1 MDIGPGPVGEI
12 KKSQWTRLK
21 IRPNSEIREE
31 FMHGTEALKRKA
43 GELEGRE
50 EFSAEK
56 MKKQRKEEETKKRS
70 ELCAT
75 HLRSAEVAEQ
85 PRRSQ

>member
-1 MDIGPGPVGEI
+1 MGEV

-21 IRPNSEIREE
+21 NRPNSEIREE
-31 FMHGTEALKRKA
+31 FMHGSEALKRKA
-43 GELEGRE
+43 GELEGSE

-56 MKKQRKEEETKKRS
+56 MKKQRKEEETKKLS
-70 ELCAT
+70 KLFAT
-75 HLRSAEVAEQ
+75 HLRSAEVVEQ